1 MQRIILFG
9 DSITA
14 GATHGYP
21 TSVFTDKLQQSLAP
35 SQADI
40 INRGVLGDNTQGGL
54 ARLQADVLGHDPDL
68 AVIFFG
74 TNDVQVP
81 KMTLRQYQNN
91 LEIMINKIGA
101 SKCILVTPGITGPT
115 RQEHR
120 PVEKLQQFAFATIET
135 AKYMHVPYID
145 WFAGAVKHSSTEL
158 LQDDDLH
165 YAPRAYDLL
174 LKQLTPVIEQKLS
187 LE

>member
-21 TSVFTDKLQQSLAP
+21 TSVYTDKLAKALAP
-35 SQADI
+35 RKIDLM
-40 INRGVLGDNTQGGL
+40 NRGVLGDNTQGGL
-54 ARLQADVLGHDPDL
+54 ARLHSDVVDHDPDL
-68 AVIFFG
+68 VVIFFG
-74 TNDVQVP
+74 TNYVQVP
-81 KMTLRQYQNN
+81 KMTLQQYQNN
-91 LEIMINKIGA
+91 LEIMLKHIGA
-101 SKCILVTPGITGPT
+101 QKCILITPGITGPS

-120 PVEKLQQFAFATIET
+120 PNEKLQQYALATIET
-135 AKYMHVPYID
+135 AKEYQVDYVD
-145 WFAGAVKHSSTEL
+145 WFSEAVKHSASEI

-174 LKQLTPVIEQKLS
+174 LEKLVPVVSKKLMD
-187 LE
+187 